1 MTNPPA
7 GILGSRYIWS
17 TVGTFSLVFLAAFE
31 NLAVTT
37 VMPLI
42 SAQLEGASLY
52 ALAFAGPLAVGIVG
66 MVVGGNWSDRN
77 GPKPT
82 LYASVL
88 LFVIGLLIAGTAP
101 SMWMLVIGRLV
112 AGLGGGAVTVA
123 LYVIVARVYPARLQP
138 AIFGAFAAAWV
149 VPSLVGPFVA
159 GVVAQYT
166 SWHWVFLGV
175 VALVV
180 PAVVMVWP
188 AMRGLPKERAGAPAG
203 TRAGAPA
210 GASAGEAAGEA
221 AKERPAWSAA
231 RIAWSVLAALA
242 VLGIDLSAD
251 AGGWVRW
258 VGAVVAVIVALI
270 ALRPLMPP
278 GAMRVAKGLPS
289 VIVTRGLLAGAY
301 FGAEVYVPYLLTSE
315 YRLAPSQAGLALTA
329 AGVAW
334 AASSWLQGRAG
345 ETLTHRASVRLGVVI
360 VSVALLALLSATV
373 FGWQTWTVIAVWT
386 VGGAGMG
393 LAYPRLS
400 VLTLA
405 ASTPLNQGFNS
416 SAMSIADSAGAA
428 TAIAGTGIVFAALAP
443 LGPLA
448 SFSGCFVLSIVFSF
462 GAAAASSRIS
472 RQGVPGDAV
481 ARDKAADGRGT
492 MSEAGDTMQ
501 A

>member
-1 MTNPPA
+1 MTNPPG

-42 SAQLEGASLY
+42 SALLDGSSLY

-188 AMRGLPKERAGAPAG
+188 AMRGLPRVRAAEPV
-203 TRAGAPA
+203 
-210 GASAGEAAGEA
+210 GESVR
-221 AKERPAWSAA
+221 ERPAWSAA

-258 VGAVVAVIVALI
+258 VGAAVAVAVALI
-270 ALRPLMPP
+270 ALRPLMPA
-278 GAMRVAKGLPS
+278 GTMRVAKGLPG
-289 VIVTRGLLAGAY
+289 VIVTRGMLAGAY

-345 ETLTHRASVRLGVVI
+345 ETLTHRASARLGVAI
-360 VSVALLALLSATV
+360 VSVALLALLSATA
-373 FGWQTWTVIAVWT
+373 FGWPTWTVIAVWT

-472 RQGVPGDAV
+472 ARDASGDAL
-481 ARDKAADGRGT
+481 ARDGMSDGPGT
-492 MSEAGDTMQ
+492 MSEAGGTMQ